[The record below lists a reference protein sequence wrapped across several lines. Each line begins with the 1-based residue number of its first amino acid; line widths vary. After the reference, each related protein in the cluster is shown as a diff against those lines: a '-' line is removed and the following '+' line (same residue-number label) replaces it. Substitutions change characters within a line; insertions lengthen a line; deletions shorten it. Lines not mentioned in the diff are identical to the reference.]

1 MRAKPPRAIE
11 LIIMFNPPASSETDV
26 SPCSHS
32 RAVRPVCR
40 GWIKIFQ
47 ALLFSTLIG
56 HVHADVKKKVDEK
69 NKKESYAPEVRNSAA
84 TFVAGQS
91 VDIELTASVGTLQQ
105 VEFIIRQGPLNGT
118 LSPVRP
124 HPRDT
129 NKGVVTY
136 THRDRT
142 APLTDSFTFASRVD
156 GGPMSAPGT
165 VTLTGRGFE
174 PRLSILAVSVADKVF
189 PGGESTIKISLKNH
203 GDAPFARGLKW
214 DAPWRGPPHM
224 ELKAGES
231 ADFLIV
237 FKPADTGIF
246 RSTVELQ
253 PGTESSKFLLYG
265 ECVRALTVSPS
276 RLQLLLNPESGAREG
291 TLSLADGRSDSVH
304 VEVRTTQRLQ
314 GGGAFDVKGGS
325 KTDVILRLPAS
336 DVAAFHGEVVVST
349 QEGTETV
356 IVEAAAKAHD
366 LRMIAPDHGVLDMG
380 RMELGTTAHGEI
392 QLRNSGGLPAIVEA
406 QAFPPL
412 MVTPVHQTLRVEP
425 GHQVTFAVSL
435 KGEQIGSF
443 QSEVRIVGGDSMM
456 RVPVNVE
463 ITSPKENPKKAT
475 TSTPSGTPAPP
486 LKTNDSV
493 PVVEISPD
501 VAPTELQ
508 KIVAGYLRSKG
519 MPIPMDK
526 INPYLERIKEVSVVH
541 RTSSSITLSWKKPE
555 IMPAK
560 WEVETSFIQAVPE
573 AKTFIKVW
581 RTFKTWE
588 PVPVD
593 ADKIGIRLHTLP
605 EAAQIEI
612 RIMGVDRDGKFSPSS
627 NALVLETLSAW
638 HLPPWFWYLLIVV
651 ALVIVIYYLI
661 RIRRGDFTK

>member
-1 MRAKPPRAIE
+1 MRAQLSRAME
-11 LIIMFNPPASSETDV
+11 FLIMFDPPARSETDV
-26 SPCSHS
+26 SPCRHI
-32 RAVRPVCR
+32 RAVRSAWR
-40 GWIKIFQ
+40 AWIKIFP
-47 ALLFSTLIG
+47 ALLYFTLIG

-84 TFVAGQS
+84 AFVAGQS

-118 LSPVRP
+118 LSAVRP

-174 PRLSILAVSVADKVF
+174 PRLNILAVSVADKVF
-189 PGGESTIKISLKNH
+189 PGGESTIKISLKNS
-203 GDAPFARGLKW
+203 GDAPFARDMKW
-214 DAPWRGPPHM
+214 DAPWRGPPRI

-231 ADFLIV
+231 ADFIIG

-246 RSTVELQ
+246 RSNVELQ

-276 RLQLLLNPESGAREG
+276 RLQLLLNSQTGAREG
-291 TLSLADGRSDSVH
+291 TLLLADGRSEPVH

-314 GGGAFDVKGGS
+314 GGGAFDVKGGG
-325 KTDVILRLPAS
+325 KAEVVLRLPTT
-336 DVAAFHGEVVVST
+336 DVEAFRGEVVVST

-366 LRMIAPDHGVLDMG
+366 LRMIAPDHGALDLG

-392 QLRNSGGLPAIVEA
+392 QLRNSGGMPAIVEA

-435 KGEQIGSF
+435 KGEQLGSF
-443 QSEVRIVGGDSMM
+443 QSEVRIIGGDSLM
-456 RVPVNVE
+456 RVPVSVE

-475 TSTPSGTPAPP
+475 TSMPSVTPVPL

-508 KIVAGYLRSKG
+508 KLVAGYLRSKG
-519 MPIPMDK
+519 LPIPKDK
-526 INPYLERIKEVSVVH
+526 INAYLEQIKEISVVN

-555 IMPAK
+555 IMPAQ

-588 PVPVD
+588 PVPVA

-612 RIMGVDRDGKFSPSS
+612 RIMGVDRDGKLSPSS
-627 NALVLETLSAW
+627 TPLVLETLSVW
-638 HLPPWFWYLLIVV
+638 HIPPWFWYLLIII
-651 ALVIVIYYLI
+651 ALVVVIYYLI
-661 RIRRGDFTK
+661 RIRRGDFIK